1 MGASQFQAV
10 FPRFLV
16 RDVSTSLAYYRDTLG
31 FKVSSTFGEPLAFGI
46 AERDGLGI
54 HLKRGEPRPRRSAD
68 EAWDAYF
75 EVRAIDALHAELLAK
90 SAQIV
95 RSPQLL
101 PYGMKEFDVTDP
113 DGYVLCF
120 AEDLE
125 SR

>member
-1 MGASQFQAV
+1 MGASQIQAI
-10 FPRFLV
+10 FPKFLV

-31 FKVSSTFGEPLAFGI
+31 FDVSGTFGDPVAFGI
-46 AERDGLGI
+46 VERDGLGI
-54 HLKRGEPRPRRSAD
+54 HLKLGKPRPRRSAD

-75 EVRAIDALHAELLAK
+75 EVRGVDALHLEFLAK

-95 RSPQLL
+95 RAPQHL
-101 PYGMKEFDVTDP
+101 PYGMKEFDVVDP

-125 SR
+125 SP